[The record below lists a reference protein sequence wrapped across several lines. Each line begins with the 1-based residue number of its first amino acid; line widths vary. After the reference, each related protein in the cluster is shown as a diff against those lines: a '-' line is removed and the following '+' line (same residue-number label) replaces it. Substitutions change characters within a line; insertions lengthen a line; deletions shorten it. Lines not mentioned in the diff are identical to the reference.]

1 MYVFEIALLCWDDF
15 SERQVFNIFISLDR
29 GGVRMRYYKQLDES
43 GKLIAIGTGPGNA
56 EITEAEYN
64 ALLAEIREKAA
75 YIEKLYAGE
84 ITIEDVPEA
93 WREEVQANVDA
104 LKAADEEAAQNISGD
119 ELLSMIEGVL

>member
-1 MYVFEIALLCWDDF
+1 
-15 SERQVFNIFISLDR
+15 
-29 GGVRMRYYKQLDES
+29 MRYYKQLDES
-43 GKLIAIGTGPGNA
+43 GKLIAIGTGPGNT

-75 YIEKLYAGE
+75 YTEKLYAGE
-84 ITIEDVPEA
+84 ITADDVPEA

-119 ELLSMIEGVL
+119 ELLTMIEGVL